1 MGVNRFAD
9 TVSKLQQLKPW
20 EVPTNADVQDHIV
33 TLYNQVHGSGGEAF
47 AERESRYLNR
57 FIIDDKKKWNVTSL
71 SVFLAYVD
79 LAVKDLTL
87 EPGAQALCY
96 LLNRNTKLKDSNG
109 KDCWENRAYIAITGY
124 GEILQRQRDGQIRHC
139 DSPTVVY
146 AGDEFSYKE
155 VDGCKHVTYGL
166 NINHDPG
173 NPIACFMK
181 ITRVDGSVDYGIML
195 PEGWKRLQGYSDK
208 QNGNY
213 KNELYTSGV
222 GGTIDPGFLI
232 AKCVKHAFKSYPKL
246 KIGKGMVMEADL
258 PEEEQM
264 PDYYS
269 MGGGDGVEAPEAPQ
283 APQKPESFAEPA
295 DHSEGVTVD
304 PSAYGDSFDDGTF

>member
-1 MGVNRFAD
+1 MGVNRFAE
-9 TVSKLQQLKPW
+9 TVSKLQALKPW
-20 EVPTNADVQDHIV
+20 EVPTNEDVQNHIV
-33 TLYNQVHGSGGEAF
+33 TLYNSIYKEGGEAF
-47 AERESRYLNR
+47 AERESRYLSR
-57 FIIDDKKKWNVTSL
+57 FIIDDKKKWNVTPL

-96 LLNRNTKLKDSNG
+96 LLNRSAKLKDGSG
-109 KDCWENRAYIAITGY
+109 KDYWENRAYIAITGY

-139 DSPTVVY
+139 DNPTVVY
-146 AGDEFSYKE
+146 EGDKFSYEE
-155 VDGCKHVTYGL
+155 VDGRKHVTYGL
-166 NINHDPG
+166 NLAHDPG
-173 NPIACFMK
+173 KPIACFMK
-181 ITRVDGSVDYGIML
+181 ITRIDGSVDYAILL
-195 PEGWKRLQGYSDK
+195 PEGWKRLQNYSDK
-208 QNGNY
+208 QNGDY
-213 KNELYTSGV
+213 KNALYTSGV

-232 AKCVKHAFKSYPKL
+232 AKCVKHAFKNYPKM
-246 KIGKGMVMEADL
+246 KIGRGMVMEADL

-269 MGGGDGVEAPEAPQ
+269 MGSEAPEAEAPQ

-304 PSAYGDSFDDGTF
+304 PAADMSFDDDGTF